1 MSNKHQ
7 TSRGKLSQIWLDK
20 AAFHYDAHVHLGLS
34 IRELARQSAGHAS
47 TILRQIRRIEALQGD
62 PQVKAALAKLK
73 SSRGEGAEPASSCP
87 PDQSLNKNVINL
99 LEPKNAV
106 LVMSENVEM
115 AGIFLISSESEPQK
129 LGLVPRAKAQSMIAS
144 GALHCVSAGRLS
156 RYVLASN
163 LQPQNECAEAPQAF
177 QTRPNPAIETEPVF
191 KGSPETPLMTL
202 ARRRNKDG
210 SYFLTRALV
219 AAGNRFHDDFEIA
232 QTVRPD
238 GFSHEDWLRCASG
251 AALSGGSEK
260 QQLLIERVAATLRDL
275 GPELSDISLRCCCY
289 LDGLELSEQSLGW
302 SARSGKVVL
311 RIALQRLKRYYESH
325 IGVENGRIG

>member
-7 TSRGKLSQIWLDK
+7 TSRDKLTQIWLDK

-62 PQVKAALAKLK
+62 PEVKAALAKLK
-73 SSRGEGAEPASSCP
+73 SARGEGAEPASSCP

-129 LGLVPRAKAQSMIAS
+129 LGLVSRAHAQSMIAS
-144 GALHCVSAGRLS
+144 GALHCVSADRLS

-210 SYFLTRALV
+210 TYFLTRALV

>member
-1 MSNKHQ
+1 MSNQHQ

-129 LGLVPRAKAQSMIAS
+129 LGLVSRAHAQSMIAS
-144 GALHCVSAGRLS
+144 GALHCVSADRLS

-210 SYFLTRALV
+210 TYFLTRALV

>member
-1 MSNKHQ
+1 M
-7 TSRGKLSQIWLDK
+7 
-20 AAFHYDAHVHLGLS
+20 
-34 IRELARQSAGHAS
+34 
-47 TILRQIRRIEALQGD
+47 
-62 PQVKAALAKLK
+62 AKLK
-73 SSRGEGAEPASSCP
+73 SSRGEGAEPTSSCP
-87 PDQSLNKNVINL
+87 RDQSLNKDVINL

-115 AGIFLISSESEPQK
+115 AGIFLISSEYAPQK
-129 LGLVPRAKAQSMIAS
+129 LGLVPRARAQSMIAN
-144 GALHCVSAGRLS
+144 GTLHCVSAGRLS

-163 LQPQNECAEAPQAF
+163 LQAQTECAEAPQAF
-177 QTRPNPAIETEPVF
+177 QPRPNPALETEPVF

-219 AAGNRFHDDFEIA
+219 DAGNRFHDDFEIA

-260 QQLLIERVAATLRDL
+260 
-275 GPELSDISLRCCCY
+275 
-289 LDGLELSEQSLGW
+289 
-302 SARSGKVVL
+302 
-311 RIALQRLKRYYESH
+311 
-325 IGVENGRIG
+325 

>member
-47 TILRQIRRIEALQGD
+47 TILRQIRRIEALQSD

-129 LGLVPRAKAQSMIAS
+129 LGLVSRAHAQSMIAS
-144 GALHCVSAGRLS
+144 GALHCVSADRLS

-177 QTRPNPAIETEPVF
+177 QPRPDCGLETEPVF

-210 SYFLTRALV
+210 LYF
-219 AAGNRFHDDFEIA
+219 
-232 QTVRPD
+232 
-238 GFSHEDWLRCASG
+238 
-251 AALSGGSEK
+251 
-260 QQLLIERVAATLRDL
+260 
-275 GPELSDISLRCCCY
+275 
-289 LDGLELSEQSLGW
+289 
-302 SARSGKVVL
+302 
-311 RIALQRLKRYYESH
+311 
-325 IGVENGRIG
+325 

>member
-47 TILRQIRRIEALQGD
+47 TILRQIRRIEALQSD

-129 LGLVPRAKAQSMIAS
+129 LGLVSRAHAQSMIAS
-144 GALHCVSAGRLS
+144 GALHCVSADRLS

-210 SYFLTRALV
+210 TYFLTRALV

-275 GPELSDISLRCCCY
+275 GPELSDI
-289 LDGLELSEQSLGW
+289 
-302 SARSGKVVL
+302 
-311 RIALQRLKRYYESH
+311 
-325 IGVENGRIG
+325 

>member
-1 MSNKHQ
+1 M
-7 TSRGKLSQIWLDK
+7 
-20 AAFHYDAHVHLGLS
+20 
-34 IRELARQSAGHAS
+34 
-47 TILRQIRRIEALQGD
+47 QGD

-73 SSRGEGAEPASSCP
+73 LSRGEGADPASSCP
-87 PDQSLNKNVINL
+87 SDQSFNEDVISHL
-99 LEPKNAV
+99 KLKNAV
-106 LVMSENVEM
+106 LVVSENVEM

-129 LGLVPRAKAQSMIAS
+129 LGLVPRAHAQSMIAS

-156 RYVLASN
+156 RYILASN
-163 LQPQNECAEAPQAF
+163 LQPQNEGAEAPQTF
-177 QTRPNPAIETEPVF
+177 QPRPDPALETEPVF
-191 KGSPETPLMTL
+191 KGSPETPLMIL

-210 SYFLTRALV
+210 SYFLARALV
-219 AAGNRFHDDFEIA
+219 DAGNRFHDDFEIA

-238 GFSHEDWLRCASG
+238 GFTREDWLRCASG
-251 AALSGGSEK
+251 AVLSGGSEK
-260 QQLLIERVAATLRDL
+260 QQMLIERVAATLRDL

-289 LDGLELSEQSLGW
+289 LDGLGLSEQSLGW

>member
-87 PDQSLNKNVINL
+87 RDQSLNKDVINL

-115 AGIFLISSESEPQK
+115 AGIFLISSEYAPQK
-129 LGLVPRAKAQSMIAS
+129 LGLVPRA
-144 GALHCVSAGRLS
+144 
-156 RYVLASN
+156 
-163 LQPQNECAEAPQAF
+163 
-177 QTRPNPAIETEPVF
+177 
-191 KGSPETPLMTL
+191 
-202 ARRRNKDG
+202 
-210 SYFLTRALV
+210 
-219 AAGNRFHDDFEIA
+219 
-232 QTVRPD
+232 
-238 GFSHEDWLRCASG
+238 
-251 AALSGGSEK
+251 
-260 QQLLIERVAATLRDL
+260 
-275 GPELSDISLRCCCY
+275 
-289 LDGLELSEQSLGW
+289 
-302 SARSGKVVL
+302 RS
-311 RIALQRLKRYYESH
+311 Q
-325 IGVENGRIG
+325 

>member
-1 MSNKHQ
+1 MSK
-7 TSRGKLSQIWLDK
+7 
-20 AAFHYDAHVHLGLS
+20 
-34 IRELARQSAGHAS
+34 
-47 TILRQIRRIEALQGD
+47 
-62 PQVKAALAKLK
+62 
-73 SSRGEGAEPASSCP
+73 
-87 PDQSLNKNVINL
+87 
-99 LEPKNAV
+99 
-106 LVMSENVEM
+106 NVEM

-129 LGLVPRAKAQSMIAS
+129 LGLVSRAHAQSMIAS

-210 SYFLTRALV
+210 TYFLTRALV

-232 QTVRPD
+232 QTVRRY
-238 GFSHEDWLRCASG
+238 GFSHKDWLRCASG

-311 RIALQRLKRYYESH
+311 RIALQRLKRYYESY

>member
-47 TILRQIRRIEALQGD
+47 TILRQIRRIEALQSD

-129 LGLVPRAKAQSMIAS
+129 LGLLSRAHAQSMIAS
-144 GALHCVSAGRLS
+144 GALHYVSADRLS

-210 SYFLTRALV
+210 TYFLTRALV

>member
-1 MSNKHQ
+1 MSNKHH
-7 TSRGKLSQIWLDK
+7 TSGAKLSQIWLDK

-34 IRELARQSAGHAS
+34 IRALARQSAGHAS

-73 SSRGEGAEPASSCP
+73 SSRGEGADPASSCP
-87 PDQSLNKNVINL
+87 SDQSFNEDVINHL
-99 LEPKNAV
+99 KLKNAV
-106 LVMSENVEM
+106 LVVSENVEM

-129 LGLVPRAKAQSMIAS
+129 LGLVPRAHAQSMIAS

-163 LQPQNECAEAPQAF
+163 LQPQNECAEAPQTF
-177 QTRPNPAIETEPVF
+177 QPRPDPALETEPVF

-210 SYFLTRALV
+210 SYFLARALV
-219 AAGNRFHDDFEIA
+219 DAGNRFHDDFEIA

-238 GFSHEDWLRCASG
+238 GFTREDWLRCPSG
-251 AALSGGSEK
+251 AVLSGGSEK
-260 QQLLIERVAATLRDL
+260 QQMLIERVAATLRDL

-311 RIALQRLKRYYESH
+311 RIAFQRLKRYYESH

>member
-1 MSNKHQ
+1 MSNKHH
-7 TSRGKLSQIWLDK
+7 TSGAKFSQIWLDK

-34 IRELARQSAGHAS
+34 IRALARQSAGHAS
-47 TILRQIRRIEALQGD
+47 TILRQIRRIEVLQGD

-73 SSRGEGAEPASSCP
+73 SSRDEGADPASSCP
-87 PDQSLNKNVINL
+87 PDQSFNKDVINHL
-99 LEPKNAV
+99 KPKNAV

-210 SYFLTRALV
+210 TYFLTRALV

>member
-47 TILRQIRRIEALQGD
+47 TILRQIRRIEALQSD

-129 LGLVPRAKAQSMIAS
+129 LGLVSRAHAQSMIAS
-144 GALHCVSAGRLS
+144 GALHCVSADRLS

-202 ARRRNKDG
+202 ARRRNNDG
-210 SYFLTRALV
+210 TYFLTRALV

-260 QQLLIERVAATLRDL
+260 QQLLIERVAAILRDL
-275 GPELSDISLRCCCY
+275 APELSDISLRCCYY

>member
-1 MSNKHQ
+1 MSNKHH
-7 TSRGKLSQIWLDK
+7 TSGAKLSQIWLDK

-34 IRELARQSAGHAS
+34 IRALARQSAGHAS

-62 PQVKAALAKLK
+62 PQVKAVLAKLK

-106 LVMSENVEM
+106 LVMSENVEV

-129 LGLVPRAKAQSMIAS
+129 LGLVPRAHAQSMIAS
-144 GALHCVSAGRLS
+144 GALHCVSVGRLS
-156 RYVLASN
+156 RYVLTSN

-238 GFSHEDWLRCASG
+238 GFSHGDWLRCASG

>member
-1 MSNKHQ
+1 MK
-7 TSRGKLSQIWLDK
+7 
-20 AAFHYDAHVHLGLS
+20 
-34 IRELARQSAGHAS
+34 
-47 TILRQIRRIEALQGD
+47 GD

-73 SSRGEGAEPASSCP
+73 SSRGEGAEHASSCP
-87 PDQSLNKNVINL
+87 PDQSLNKDVINL
-99 LEPKNAV
+99 LEPKNTV
-106 LVMSENVEM
+106 LVMSEKVEM

-129 LGLVPRAKAQSMIAS
+129 LGLLPRAHAQSMIAS

>member
-34 IRELARQSAGHAS
+34 IRELARQSASHAS

-129 LGLVPRAKAQSMIAS
+129 LGLVSRAHAQSMIAS

-210 SYFLTRALV
+210 TYFLTRALV

-238 GFSHEDWLRCASG
+238 GFSHEDWLRCTSG

>member
-1 MSNKHQ
+1 M
-7 TSRGKLSQIWLDK
+7 
-20 AAFHYDAHVHLGLS
+20 
-34 IRELARQSAGHAS
+34 
-47 TILRQIRRIEALQGD
+47 QGD
-62 PQVKAALAKLK
+62 PEVKAALAKLK
-73 SSRGEGAEPASSCP
+73 SARGEGAEPASSCP
-87 PDQSLNKNVINL
+87 PDQSLNKDVINL

-115 AGIFLISSESEPQK
+115 AGIFLISSESELQK
-129 LGLVPRAKAQSMIAS
+129 LVLVPRAHAQSMIAS

-311 RIALQRLKRYYESH
+311 RIALQRLKRYYESY

>member
-1 MSNKHQ
+1 M
-7 TSRGKLSQIWLDK
+7 
-20 AAFHYDAHVHLGLS
+20 
-34 IRELARQSAGHAS
+34 
-47 TILRQIRRIEALQGD
+47 QGD
-62 PQVKAALAKLK
+62 PEVKAALAKLK
-73 SSRGEGAEPASSCP
+73 SARGEGAEPASSCP

-115 AGIFLISSESEPQK
+115 AGIFLISSESELQK
-129 LGLVPRAKAQSMIAS
+129 LGLVPRAHAQSMIAS

-289 LDGLELSEQSLGW
+289 LDGIELSEQSLGW

-311 RIALQRLKRYYESH
+311 RIALQRLKRYYESY

>member
-1 MSNKHQ
+1 MSNKHH
-7 TSRGKLSQIWLDK
+7 TSGAKLSQIWLDK

-34 IRELARQSAGHAS
+34 IRALARQSAGHAS
-47 TILRQIRRIEALQGD
+47 TILSQIRRIEALQGY

-73 SSRGEGAEPASSCP
+73 SSWGEGADPASSCP
-87 PDQSLNKNVINL
+87 SDQSFNEDVISHL
-99 LEPKNAV
+99 KLKNAV
-106 LVMSENVEM
+106 LVVSENVEM

-129 LGLVPRAKAQSMIAS
+129 LGLVPRAHAQSMIAS

-163 LQPQNECAEAPQAF
+163 LQPQNEGAEAPQTF
-177 QTRPNPAIETEPVF
+177 QPRPDPALETEPVF

-210 SYFLTRALV
+210 SYFLARALV
-219 AAGNRFHDDFEIA
+219 DAGNRFHDDFEIA

-238 GFSHEDWLRCASG
+238 GFTREDWLRCASG
-251 AALSGGSEK
+251 AVLSGGSEK
-260 QQLLIERVAATLRDL
+260 QQMLIERVAATLRDL

-311 RIALQRLKRYYESH
+311 RIALPRLKRYYESH

>member
-34 IRELARQSAGHAS
+34 IRELARQSASHAS

-106 LVMSENVEM
+106 LVMSENVEV

-129 LGLVPRAKAQSMIAS
+129 LGLVPRAHAQSMIAS

-177 QTRPNPAIETEPVF
+177 QTRPNPVIETEPVF

-275 GPELSDISLRCCCY
+275 GPELSEISLRCCCY